1 MLSGVLNWFLGGGLS
16 GIARELRGAYRDR
29 LNATNDADRIAADE
43 RIATA
48 EARVEAIRVGG
59 LASVVR
65 AAWAGLFFAYEAKL
79 IVYDKM
85 LGLGVTDPL
94 NETQAMIE
102 MIVIGFFFLDSTV
115 DRLRR

>member
-1 MLSGVLNWFLGGGLS
+1 MLSAVLRWISGGGLS
-16 GIARELRGAYRDR
+16 GIVRELRGAYADR
-29 LNATNDADRIAADE
+29 LNATNDADRIKADE
-43 RIATA
+43 RIAIA
-48 EARVEAIRVGG
+48 EARVGAMQAGG

-65 AAWAGLFFAYEAKL
+65 AAWAALFFAYEFKL
-79 IVYDKM
+79 IVWDKM

-115 DRLRR
+115 DKLKR